1 MNENYHLDPTINLL
15 AFCYSHYDSNCIDHY
30 LIDNSFS
37 SKKYFLDCL
46 KKNMH
51 SLVLILNA
59 IYSNSLNFKKRKIYL
74 NEWCQNLK
82 QQLQCIFVQFSL
94 GLFKSIFF
102 YAITIIG
109 LIFKNRIL
117 ESFEISLSDKFSG
130 LF

>member
-1 MNENYHLDPTINLL
+1 
-15 AFCYSHYDSNCIDHY
+15 
-30 LIDNSFS
+30 
-37 SKKYFLDCL
+37 
-46 KKNMH
+46 MH